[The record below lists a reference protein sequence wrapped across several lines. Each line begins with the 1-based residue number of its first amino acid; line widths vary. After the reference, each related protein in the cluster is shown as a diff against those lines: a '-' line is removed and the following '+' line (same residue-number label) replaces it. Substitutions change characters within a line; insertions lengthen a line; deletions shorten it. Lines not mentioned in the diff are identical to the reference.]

1 MGTEEEG
8 TEKGA
13 VLGVEERLE
22 RWEVRAIA
30 IKFEV
35 VKLLVHT

>member
-13 VLGVEERLE
+13 VLGAEERLE
-22 RWEVRAIA
+22 GWEVRAIA
-30 IKFEV
+30 IRLKWSGY
-35 VKLLVHT
+35 